1 MLSGN
6 IPFIV
11 KSRGNNELIQ
21 NLKKDKDPILFDGLH
36 TTYILNL
43 SDFKKRKLFLRAHNV
58 EHKFYKGLAEP
69 RDAAESQGPDVSPVA
84 LGQ

>member
-36 TTYILNL
+36 TTYILNYQIL
-43 SDFKKRKLFLRAHNV
+43 KRKLF
-58 EHKFYKGLAEP
+58 
-69 RDAAESQGPDVSPVA
+69 
-84 LGQ
+84 

>member
-21 NLKKDKDPILFDGLH
+21 NLKKDKDPISFGW
-36 TTYILNL
+36 
-43 SDFKKRKLFLRAHNV
+43 
-58 EHKFYKGLAEP
+58 G
-69 RDAAESQGPDVSPVA
+69 G
-84 LGQ
+84 

>member
-6 IPFIV
+6 TPFIV

-43 SDFKKRKLFLRAHNV
+43 SDFKRENSFKS
-58 EHKFYKGLAEP
+58 
-69 RDAAESQGPDVSPVA
+69 SQCRTQILQRIGR
-84 LGQ
+84 QRI